1 MLPAALAMVACH
13 APRARRGMRHMS
25 MRRYAP
31 ATLRNREPI
40 AAVLAEELP
49 ARGLVL
55 EVASGSGEHAAYF
68 ADRLPALTWQ
78 PSDPDGDSLAS
89 IADWCAGLA
98 NVLPPLA
105 LDAAEADWPVA
116 AADAILCVNM
126 VHISPWEA
134 TLGLMRGAGRLL
146 AKGAP
151 LILYG
156 PYRQRDL
163 PTAESNEAFDVS
175 LKSRNPAW
183 GLRHVEDVSAA
194 AAEYGLLLERI
205 VAMPAN
211 NLSLVFRRES

>member
-1 MLPAALAMVACH
+1 MVACQ
-13 APRARRGMRHMS
+13 ASRARGGTRHMS
-25 MRRYAP
+25 MRRHAP

-40 AAVLAEELP
+40 AAVLGAELP
-49 ARGLVL
+49 GRGFVL
-55 EVASGSGEHAAYF
+55 EVASGSGEHVAFF
-68 ADRLPALTWQ
+68 AERFPALTWQ

-105 LDAAEADWPVA
+105 LDAADADWPVA

-134 TLGLMRGAGRLL
+134 TLGLMAGAGRLL
-146 AKGAP
+146 ATSAP

-156 PYRQRDL
+156 PYRQRGM

-194 AAEYGLLLERI
+194 AAECGLLLERI